1 MRRRTKLNK
10 FSVFFLF
17 SEKKEKGTIL
27 LQNAEISQ
35 ELSILKQ
42 ELKNETA
49 EVTEL
54 NESNQKLQQSLN
66 ERLVKSCLTNI

>member
-1 MRRRTKLNK
+1 MPRHYNTESLKL
-10 FSVFFLF
+10 FFVVF
-17 SEKKEKGTIL
+17 SEKKEKATIL

-42 ELKNETA
+42 ELKNECA

-54 NESNQKLQQSLN
+54 SENNQKLQQSLY
-66 ERLVKSCLTNI
+66 EW

>member
-1 MRRRTKLNK
+1 MLDIQVKLK
-10 FSVFFLF
+10 LFLCF
-17 SEKKEKGTIL
+17 SEKKEKATIL

-42 ELKNETA
+42 ELKNECA

-54 NESNQKLQQSLN
+54 NENNHKLQQSLN
-66 ERLVKSCLTNI
+66 EW

>member
-1 MRRRTKLNK
+1 MSLQVLKPLL
-10 FSVFFLF
+10 SVNSTIPLSTS
-17 SEKKEKGTIL
+17 SEKKEKATIL

-49 EVTEL
+49 EVAEL
-54 NESNQKLQQSLN
+54 NESNQKLLQSMH
-66 ERLVKSCLTNI
+66 EW